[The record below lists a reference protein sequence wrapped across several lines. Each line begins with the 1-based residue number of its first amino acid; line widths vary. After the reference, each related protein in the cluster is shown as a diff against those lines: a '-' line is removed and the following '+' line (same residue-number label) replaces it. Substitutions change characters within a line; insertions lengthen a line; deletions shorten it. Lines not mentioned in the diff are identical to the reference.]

1 MLTRDDMSS
10 TEHVPDKMKFL
21 LSIKTQAPNLLLS
34 QEIFLSYS
42 LQTGKSEMSQGE
54 VCQGSGIFHFEIFT
68 SKVRVD

>member
-1 MLTRDDMSS
+1 MLTRDEMSS
-10 TEHVPDKMKFL
+10 TEHVPDKMKIL

-54 VCQGSGIFHFEIFT
+54 VCQGLAFFIL
-68 SKVRVD
+68 RYLLQR